1 MVNSIFCTVHSSLE
15 NIAFKLVKWG
25 VIRFDSS
32 TGEYYLPHLEEIL
45 DAYRV
50 NSEKTYVLNLVDNSN
65 FRGKLGSQGA
75 VR

>member
-15 NIAFKLVKWG
+15 NIAFKLVEWG

>member
-50 NSEKTYVLNLVDNSN
+50 NSEEI
-65 FRGKLGSQGA
+65 
-75 VR
+75 

>member
-15 NIAFKLVKWG
+15 NIAFKLVEWG

-65 FRGKLGSQGA
+65 FRACLGSQGA

>member
-1 MVNSIFCTVHSSLE
+1 MVNSIFCTVHSSLK
-15 NIAFKLVKWG
+15 NIAFKLVEWG

-50 NSEKTYVLNLVDNSN
+50 NSEETYVLDKPEYGNSEP
-65 FRGKLGSQGA
+65 S
-75 VR
+75 